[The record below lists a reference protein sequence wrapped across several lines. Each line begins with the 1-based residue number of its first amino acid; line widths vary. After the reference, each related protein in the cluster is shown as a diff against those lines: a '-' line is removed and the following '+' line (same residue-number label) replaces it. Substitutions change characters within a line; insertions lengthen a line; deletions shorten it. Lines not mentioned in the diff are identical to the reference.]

1 MLPVRSGAS
10 SLLPTQPEA
19 ARNKQVLVVSVPSL
33 LSAMLSTQTTIKEVS
48 CMSLEARVAE
58 LEENRVHW
66 DQVLTGVEGTV
77 ALILNEQRDKF
88 KEVDRRFNVLERE
101 HNNRFNKIEE
111 LLIQIVNNLASK

>member
-1 MLPVRSGAS
+1 
-10 SLLPTQPEA
+10 
-19 ARNKQVLVVSVPSL
+19 
-33 LSAMLSTQTTIKEVS
+33 
-48 CMSLEARVAE
+48 MSLEARVAE

-88 KEVDRRFNVLERE
+88 KEVDKHLRE
-101 HNNRFNKIEE
+101 QDKRLNKIEE